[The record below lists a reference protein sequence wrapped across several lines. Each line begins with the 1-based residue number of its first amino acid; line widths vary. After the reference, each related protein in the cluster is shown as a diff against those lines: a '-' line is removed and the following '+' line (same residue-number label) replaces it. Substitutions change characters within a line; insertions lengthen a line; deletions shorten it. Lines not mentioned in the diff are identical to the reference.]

1 MQTTEPK
8 QPRKSRQT
16 KQCDKV
22 EKSPQ
27 PEFNHWLGDLD
38 PAYIAWF
45 KENHTEQEIK
55 ERYLNRIP
63 L

>member
-1 MQTTEPK
+1 
-8 QPRKSRQT
+8 
-16 KQCDKV
+16 V
-22 EKSPQ
+22 EKSSQ

-55 ERYLNRIP
+55 ERYQDRIP